1 MASRP
6 RFVDYAP
13 SNTNVILHQGDFDV
27 FLLLQEFPYL
37 PLPFIGEL
45 LGHSSK
51 VYLERGKQV
60 VRYDALR
67 RRLRRLR
74 KDGGYLRCPK
84 ESWSAANTRYRPA
97 VYALT
102 LKAKE
107 ALKERGL
114 DRPSFRLGNDFAHDF
129 GSCLIPASFNIGVRA
144 RPDLRIITPKAILDH
159 PACPP
164 GTAKAPEPFTI
175 PVSYYHRNQ
184 RIETQKKHDWSP
196 WGIEATRENGGKSR
210 MFFFGHEFD
219 RDTEPLE
226 AHDTE
231 RSSMTRHL
239 LSILALLEGGYTR
252 HFGIPRGYVPIVT
265 IGEARMRSI
274 MRLLLK
280 LTKGKGSKHILFKHV
295 EDFASF
301 APFPPATGHMLTV
314 PWERA
319 GYEPFN
325 ILAEL
330 GAKENAAKRDVPD
343 RP

>member
-13 SNTNVILHQGDFDV
+13 SNTNVILHQGDINI

-45 LGHSSK
+45 LGHPSK
-51 VYLERGKQV
+51 VYLENGKQI

-84 ESWSAANTRYRPA
+84 ESWNAANTRYRPA

-102 LKAKE
+102 PKAKE
-107 ALKERGL
+107 LLKERGL
-114 DRPSFRLGNDFAHDF
+114 YLPSFRLGNDFAHDF

-144 RPDLRIITPKAILDH
+144 HPDLRIIAPKEILDH

-164 GTAKAPEPFTI
+164 GTRAAAEPFTI

-196 WGIEATRENGGKSR
+196 WGIGLKLPNGKERR

-231 RSSMTRHL
+231 RSSMMRHL
-239 LSILALLEGGYTR
+239 LSILALLDGGYTQ
-252 HFGIPRGYVPIVT
+252 HFGLPRGYIPIVT
-265 IGEARMRSI
+265 IGETRMRSI
-274 MRLLLK
+274 MKLLLK
-280 LTKGKGSKHILFKHV
+280 LTDGQGSKHILFKYV
-295 EDFASF
+295 DDFSSF
-301 APFPPATGHMLTV
+301 APFPPATGHMLTT
-314 PWERA
+314 PWERV
-319 GYEPFN
+319 GFEPFD

-330 GAKENAAKRDVPD
+330 GAKEKATA
-343 RP
+343 